1 MSVAAVVPYAPPL
14 PCRMASIAASNQGK
28 THALIYDMLLGV
40 YKGKFS
46 AIFCFGPTLRVDD
59 AYKPLFAY
67 IDKHL
72 KPTEEYIFEDFG
84 NGEELERI
92 LTEQMS
98 LVQLMKEEKRKPYHI
113 AVIIED
119 VADDPRISRNS
130 RVLNS
135 LFTRGR
141 HAFCSVFMC
150 SQAVRAI
157 APLIRKNLSVLILG
171 RINNYKDLQAAGE
184 EYSLIAGSQEEF
196 INKYWRAINDRP
208 YSYLVI
214 DLVSRELRLR
224 LDGPV
229 L

>member
-1 MSVAAVVPYAPPL
+1 MSTYAPPL

-28 THALIYDMLLGV
+28 THCLIHDFLLGV
-40 YKGKFS
+40 YKNKFKM
-46 AIFCFGPTLRVDD
+46 IWCFGPTLKVDD
-59 AYKPLFAY
+59 NYKPLISY
-67 IDKHL
+67 IEKHL
-72 KPTEEYIFEDFG
+72 KPQEEYLFEEFG

-92 LTEQMS
+92 LHDQMTV
-98 LVQLMKEEKRKPYHI
+98 VQYMKEQGRKPPHVAI
-113 AVIIED
+113 IIED
-119 VADDPRISRNS
+119 VADDPSIARNS

-141 HAFCSVFMC
+141 HAFISVFMQ

-157 APLIRKNLSVLILG
+157 SPLIRKNLSVLILG
-171 RINNYKDLQAAGE
+171 RINNVKDLESAAE
-184 EYSLIAGSQEEF
+184 EFSLIAGSKDEF
-196 INKYWRAINDRP
+196 IYKYWRAINDRP
-208 YSYLVI
+208 YSYLLI

>member
-28 THALIYDMLLGV
+28 TRALFYDMLLGA

-92 LTEQMS
+92 LTEKMP
-98 LVQLMKEEKRKPYHI
+98 LVQLTTWQMTYVSVAIPGYSISFLR
-113 AVIIED
+113 AVDMLSARFSCVVKWFEI
-119 VADDPRISRNS
+119 
-130 RVLNS
+130 L
-135 LFTRGR
+135 R
-141 HAFCSVFMC
+141 H
-150 SQAVRAI
+150 
-157 APLIRKNLSVLILG
+157 
-171 RINNYKDLQAAGE
+171 
-184 EYSLIAGSQEEF
+184 
-196 INKYWRAINDRP
+196 
-208 YSYLVI
+208 
-214 DLVSRELRLR
+214 
-224 LDGPV
+224 
-229 L
+229 